1 MARWQPAP
9 IIGGAYSDESRPW
22 SVQDTVN
29 YITVR
34 AERPGTRS
42 LSKLR
47 GAPGLI
53 AFCDLGTNAPVRG
66 ASNVEGRLLA
76 VSGPGLYLI
85 TPDGA
90 SQYIG
95 KIPGTGRVSMSH
107 NQITGGNQVA
117 ISNGQ
122 AGYVYNTVDGSL
134 VQITDEAFI
143 GSISFDFVD
152 SYITGVDPG
161 RRFAFHS
168 DLADALS
175 YNSLDR
181 YEAEGS
187 PDKLIGQI
195 VTHREW
201 WLVGERTI
209 EPYVDDGQATGT
221 FQRVSGVV
229 MERGAAS
236 PHCLSLLDNTVI
248 WLGDDGIVYRA
259 NGYTPVRVS
268 TYPIEADIA
277 RCNLAQ
283 CFSMVFEDQGHKIY
297 YLTFPDGMTWGYDVS
312 SGEWHRRESK
322 NLTRWR
328 INTLTS
334 WNGMWIAG
342 DFSNGKLYMLDWNVQ
357 TEDGVE
363 MERRRVTGVL
373 HDNQN
378 RVIVNGVEI
387 VVDTGVLDPP
397 LRNPPSSGVILKAS
411 GDLGNGATGSFVS
424 FAYSVTS
431 NRRPV
436 TASIISGV
444 LPNGLSMDGSGNI
457 SGTRSTPGV
466 FSWTVRF
473 TDAVGG
479 HVDVPDTSTSTGLFT
494 LDPASLTIQGN
505 GGTLSADGLTL
516 TKNFET
522 DGVPIDARVY
532 LAGLMT
538 TGKFYIEYTCV
549 VAPDRAEDRGGY
561 FGVLRGSGN
570 QPPGNSAPYS
580 VFDLMSDTSAG
591 VNVPAVHGTGPRFS
605 NAGQTVGIAVDV
617 ATGKV
622 WWRDVNG
629 WNAGGDPASGTSPFG
644 TISAPNLVGGLVP
657 YASTYTTHGK
667 CTVNFGQHPFVLGA
681 VPTGFHAG
689 WGIFE

>member
-9 IIGGAYSDESRPW
+9 IIGGAYSDESKPW

-29 YITVR
+29 YIPVR
-34 AERPGTRS
+34 AERDGTRS
-42 LSKLR
+42 MAKLR
-47 GAPGLI
+47 GAPGYY
-53 AFCDLGTNAPVRG
+53 AFCDLGTSAPVRG
-66 ASNVEGRLLA
+66 ARNVEGRLLA
-76 VSGPGLYLI
+76 VSGTGLFLV

-122 AGYVYNTVDGSL
+122 SGYVYNTVDGSL

-236 PHCLSLLDNTVI
+236 PYCLSLLDNTVI

-277 RCNLAQ
+277 SCNLAQ

-312 SGEWHRRESK
+312 SGEWHRRQSRDL
-322 NLTRWR
+322 NRWR
-328 INTLTS
+328 INTLTY

-342 DFSNGKLYMLDWNVQ
+342 DFSNGKLYRMDWNVQ

-378 RVIVNGVEI
+378 RVIVNGLELVM
-387 VVDTGVLDPP
+387 DTGLPVSAGSAQGNVLSIAGDLPDGTVGSPVSYQYTIKATHRP
-397 LRNPPSSGVILKAS
+397 LTVSIVSGSLPTGLSIDNNVRITGTPTLEGSYSWTIRVTDSQSNHRDLPDTATYSLVIPAQQSGWRYKSIDLTDATDYSGVTYDDSSWSTGTAPFGDIS
-411 GDLGNGATGSFVS
+411 GAPSEGTDANAYDSRFSTTIATG
-424 FAYSVTS
+424 TPL
-431 NRRPV
+431 NKRLWIRRK
-436 TASIISGV
+436 I
-444 LPNGLSMDGSGNI
+444 
-457 SGTRSTPGV
+457 
-466 FSWTVRF
+466 
-473 TDAVGG
+473 
-479 HVDVPDTSTSTGLFT
+479 
-494 LDPASLTIQGN
+494 
-505 GGTLSADGLTL
+505 TLSAVNPDGYTL
-516 TKNFET
+516 
-522 DGVPIDARVY
+522 V
-532 LAGLMT
+532 
-538 TGKFYIEYTCV
+538 
-549 VAPDRAEDRGGY
+549 GY
-561 FGVLRGSGN
+561 FDNSYQFFVNGYLVSDGS
-570 QPPGNSAPYS
+570 
-580 VFDLMSDTSAG
+580 TITHAG
-591 VNVPAVHGTGPRFS
+591 VTTHLDSTHFAVGSNVIAVRCDDDSATGPTDACYFDFFIK
-605 NAGQTVGIAVDV
+605 A
-617 ATGKV
+617 
-622 WWRDVNG
+622 
-629 WNAGGDPASGTSPFG
+629 
-644 TISAPNLVGGLVP
+644 
-657 YASTYTTHGK
+657 
-667 CTVNFGQHPFVLGA
+667 
-681 VPTGFHAG
+681 
-689 WGIFE
+689 